1 MAPDQAQGAREAV
14 AASPAALEVINRLSA
29 AHGPLMFVQS
39 GGCCD
44 GSSPVCLKQG
54 ELPLGPQDVHLGD
67 VAGSPFYIDFEQFER
82 WGRPHLRLEV
92 SSGAA
97 EGFSLEGL
105 EGVHFVTR
113 TEP

>member
-1 MAPDQAQGAREAV
+1 MAPDHAQGAREAV
-14 AASPAALEVINRLSA
+14 SASQAALDVITRLSA

-44 GSSPVCLKQG
+44 GGSPVCLKQG
-54 ELPLGPQDVHLGD
+54 ELPLGPHDVHLGN
-67 VAGSPFYIDFEQFER
+67 VAGSPFYIDSEQFER
-82 WGRPHLRLEV
+82 WGRPHLTLEV
-92 SSGAA
+92 SRGATDS
-97 EGFSLEGL
+97 FSLEGL

>member
-1 MAPDQAQGAREAV
+1 MAPDHAEAREAV
-14 AASPAALEVINRLSA
+14 AASPAALEVIHRLSA

-54 ELPLGPQDVHLGD
+54 ELPLSPHDLHVGD
-67 VAGSPFYIDFEQFER
+67 VAGSPFYIDSEQFER
-82 WGRPHLRLEV
+82 WGRPRLLLEV
-92 SSGAA
+92 SDGAA

-105 EGVHFVTR
+105 EGVHFVTETR
-113 TEP
+113 R

>member
-1 MAPDQAQGAREAV
+1 MPPDHAAARDAV
-14 AASPAALEVINRLSA
+14 AATPAALEVITRLSA

-54 ELPLGPQDVHLGD
+54 ELPLSPHDLHVGD
-67 VAGSPFYIDFEQFER
+67 VAGSPFYIDSEQFER
-82 WGRPHLRLEV
+82 WGRPRLLLEV
-92 SSGAA
+92 SDGAA

-105 EGVHFVTR
+105 EGVHFVTETR
-113 TEP
+113 R